1 MSSSF
6 ASSFDRVTRRL
17 LDAALLL
24 FARHGFQRTSL
35 ADVAAEAGVSRA
47 TLYLRFK
54 DKQALFEGL
63 AEALVTDTLAA
74 AAAAWVAGAPFAANL
89 EATLLA
95 KDLPFYRLL
104 HSSPH
109 GAALLAVDAAVT
121 RDQASRLDL
130 GFVALLARRAAAA
143 DIDLEPFD
151 GAEGFGRFL
160 ALAGAGLKHE
170 APSEEAYCAAVRRLC
185 AVVARAALP
194 RARDVAEAP
203 IAGGGD

>member
-109 GAALLAVDAAVT
+109 GAALLAVD
-121 RDQASRLDL
+121 
-130 GFVALLARRAAAA
+130 RRAAAA